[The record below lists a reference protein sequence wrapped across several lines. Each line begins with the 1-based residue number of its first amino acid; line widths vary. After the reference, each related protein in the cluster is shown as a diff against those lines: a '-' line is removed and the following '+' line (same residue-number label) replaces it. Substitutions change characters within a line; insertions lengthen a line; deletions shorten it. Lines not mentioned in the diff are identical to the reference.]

1 MHDAD
6 EKKSKY
12 AVPKSTTKDTIHTLT
27 RARISLL
34 PVIGSPA
41 TELFNLIIIPPL
53 NKRREEWMESVATG
67 LNELEKTV
75 KGFSVERLSDNPMF
89 LTIVSHATYVAIR
102 NHEEEKLLALK
113 NAVIN
118 TALTTSPD
126 EDIRLMF
133 INFVDS
139 LTPRHLKILKLL
151 HDPSRVLAERGL
163 EQPSWTSGSI
173 LRLIKYTYSELG
185 NRDDFLNQI
194 CRDLYNHGLIVT
206 DSFGVGVGDFLVQ
219 RTSPLGNQFIDFIS
233 SH

>member
-1 MHDAD
+1 MHNAD

-12 AVPKSTTKDTIHTLT
+12 AVPKSTTKDTIHTLA
-27 RARISLL
+27 RAGISTL
-34 PVIGSPA
+34 PVVGAPA
-41 TELFNLIIIPPL
+41 AELFNSIIIPPL

-67 LNELEKTV
+67 LIELEKEV
-75 KGFSVERLSDNPMF
+75 KGFSIASLSDNQMF

-139 LTPRHLKILKLL
+139 LTPWHLKILKLL
-151 HDPSRVLAERGL
+151 HDSIGVLTERGL
-163 EQPSWTSGSI
+163 GQPSWPSGSV
-173 LRLIKYTYSELG
+173 LRLIKYAYPELG
-185 NRDDFLNQI
+185 NRDDFSNQI
-194 CRDLYNHGLIVT
+194 CRDLYNRGLIVT

-219 RTSPLGNQFIDFIS
+219 RTSNLGNQFIDFIS